1 MREVLKFNFNTLNL
15 ILNKGTIE
23 LDFRAITVRLTMN
36 DNSILSLHFGRFR
49 YF

>member
-1 MREVLKFNFNTLNL
+1 MRKVLKFIFNTLNL
-15 ILNKGTIE
+15 MLNKGTIE
-23 LDFRAITVRLTMN
+23 LEFRANTVRVTMN